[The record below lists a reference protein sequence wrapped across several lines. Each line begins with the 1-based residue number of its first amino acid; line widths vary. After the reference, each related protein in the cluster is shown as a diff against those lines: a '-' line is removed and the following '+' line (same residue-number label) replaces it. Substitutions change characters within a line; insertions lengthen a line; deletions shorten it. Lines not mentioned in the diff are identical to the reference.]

1 MDRNETASRVLYGAT
16 IVVAADQLTKT
27 AVSSLSDTH
36 PAWLLPLRNHG
47 LSFQL
52 VTAGRWAEVALMAAV
67 LALSA
72 WPLIRTAQSRRA
84 PSWAVA
90 LILGGA
96 VGNLLDRMLFSAVRD
111 FLPLGHL
118 VVINVADVAIITGLA
133 TTGFTLY
140 ATRRRPGARV
150 PVGWTTGR
158 LRARP
163 HKGLPVDVG
172 TGPFRAPADTL
183 ALNPGRSRA

>member
-1 MDRNETASRVLYGAT
+1 MNRNETATRVLRSAT

-27 AVSSLSDTH
+27 AVSSLGDTH

-72 WPLIRTAQSRRA
+72 WPLIRTAQNRRA

-96 VGNLLDRMLFSAVRD
+96 AGNVLDRMLFSSVRD

-133 TTGFTLY
+133 TTGFTMY
-140 ATRRRPGARV
+140 ATRHRPAPGENRC
-150 PVGWTTGR
+150 PY
-158 LRARP
+158 
-163 HKGLPVDVG
+163 VDVSCSIACVALIPG
-172 TGPFRAPADTL
+172 SRAPSIQACCNE
-183 ALNPGRSRA
+183 ACSPAK